1 MTQHARPGPT
11 PLGVMKRLSE
21 TQGASRQ
28 RRKTKRAA
36 SPNSDTMRT
45 TAPGLAR
52 KARRLPPI
60 RGAAY
65 ASGMRGALFAL
76 ASAAALCA
84 SSGAAA
90 AHGAGVAQDSPA
102 CSSITLVAWSPDGTQ
117 IAFSGRRLGHGALP
131 LRAICVARADG
142 KNATPLPHT
151 LCSRRCRLDL
161 IDSPSQLYWV
171 VPKLILYGDDFRIF
185 LVPLG
190 GKPKPL
196 GSQPGSFEQFSV
208 DAAGDRVAAGNS
220 ACPRCAGPVTV
231 LDVPSGKVVGRLGGS
246 KFDNIG
252 PSISP
257 DGSQVVF
264 ERDYAHDSSSTLG
277 LWTADADGSH
287 LHRLVQTSSGG
298 TRPLWSPAG
307 DRIAYVEAA
316 ANSSALLLIPAHG
329 GGRRTLV
336 PHGVE
341 AVFGWSPN
349 AQSIAFEARG
359 RLEVVNVESGKV
371 RPLLELHFAPSVAWS
386 PDSHQLL
393 VNTWPRAKGCRTSLW
408 RVPASGGKPRL
419 LRHC

>member
-1 MTQHARPGPT
+1 
-11 PLGVMKRLSE
+11 
-21 TQGASRQ
+21 
-28 RRKTKRAA
+28 
-36 SPNSDTMRT
+36 
-45 TAPGLAR
+45 
-52 KARRLPPI
+52 
-60 RGAAY
+60 
-65 ASGMRGALFAL
+65 MRGALLAL

-84 SSGAAA
+84 SFCVALAHSAGA
-90 AHGAGVAQDSPA
+90 AQDSPA

-117 IAFSGRRLGHGALP
+117 IAFSGWRLGHGPVP
-131 LRAICVARADG
+131 LRAICVAGADG
-142 KNATPLPHT
+142 ENAAPLAHT
-151 LCSRRCRLDL
+151 VCGKKCRLDL
-161 IDSPSQLYWV
+161 IDSPTQLYWV
-171 VPKLILYGDDFRIF
+171 APKLLLYGDDFRIF
-185 LVPLG
+185 VVPLG
-190 GKPKPL
+190 GKPQLL
-196 GSQPGSFEQFSV
+196 GSEPGSFEQFSV

-220 ACPRCAGPVTV
+220 DCPRCAGPATV

-246 KFDNIG
+246 KFDNIE

-264 ERDYAHDSSSTLG
+264 ARDYADDSGRTLG

-287 LHRLVQTSSGG
+287 LHHLVQTNVGG

-307 DRIAYVEAA
+307 DRIAYLEAA

-329 GGRRTLV
+329 GGSHTLV
-336 PHGVE
+336 PHGVQ

-359 RLEVVNVESGKV
+359 QLEVVSVASGKV
-371 RPLLELHFAPSVAWS
+371 RSLLKLHFAPSVAWS
-386 PDSHQLL
+386 PDSGRLL